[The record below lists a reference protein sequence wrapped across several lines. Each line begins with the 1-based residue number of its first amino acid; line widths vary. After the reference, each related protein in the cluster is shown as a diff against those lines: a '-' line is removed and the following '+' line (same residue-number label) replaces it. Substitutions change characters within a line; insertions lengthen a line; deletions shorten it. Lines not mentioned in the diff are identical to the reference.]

1 MRQVSKISLDG
12 SLLKKGPANQGWRS
26 ASWISPWLIFFQIY
40 NILPPS
46 FVIYCILQYTVY
58 YPLVICYIAN
68 EKTKNIVDLPIEDGD
83 VPVRY
88 VSLPESTSIS
98 KWKKKHLNISQPPK
112 KLPASPLSFCGI
124 VLVKKAERLR
134 VAWRKKRCVVAG
146 SMWSNWWNNW
156 WTSWIR
162 GFSETLP
169 FHMDPCVKTNST
181 PSVHIKIAGIY
192 GCE

>member
-98 KWKKKHLNISQPPK
+98 KWKKNISTYLNHPK
-112 KLPASPLSFCGI
+112 NCRPRHSPF
-124 VLVKKAERLR
+124 AESSW
-134 VAWRKKRCVVAG
+134 WRRPRDCVWPGEKSDALWLDLCEATGETTGEHPG
-146 SMWSNWWNNW
+146 SVVFQKHFHSI
-156 WTSWIR
+156 WIR
-162 GFSETLP
+162 VSKPIVPLLFTS
-169 FHMDPCVKTNST
+169 K
-181 PSVHIKIAGIY
+181 
-192 GCE
+192 